1 MKKTSL
7 FLTSVLA
14 TGSLIINAQSDLL
27 EHIPTN
33 EFAVVTFDG
42 AAISAKSSDLSK
54 LAMYDSIT
62 TQFDR
67 LMADYK
73 QALIDENTSV
83 SDAEVEELR
92 ESIEEEVIAP
102 PPPPEPEI
110 KSEIIEEETVEI
122 AIDEAEPSTK
132 AYDSYDYNYE
142 YSYKPTPRLTLEN
155 LFGALITN
163 GTAYGLNTTKDYYFA
178 VGMNDSIHHS
188 ALIFSKG
195 ANNKFDQ
202 FIQKIIPSDQKDAL
216 ITINNNYHYYKD
228 EDILLAWN
236 NDVVAFIDYTI
247 PYRYN
252 RYSYAE
258 ETTTEENYYE
268 SYQER
273 LEAEAKK
280 KEAEKKAKL
289 ESVLNSIFNDTP
301 QHSLKYNTNYKK
313 STIQR
318 GDISY
323 FINAMG
329 TTNSEFFFK
338 AYTGEKSGDFLS
350 LFKDNFTYGAL
361 NFNAN
366 DIEIQSTQHVG
377 AHYLKQVKEMN
388 KKKFNKAMY
397 KYIDGQNLIGVA
409 GFASNP
415 EPAYEIYKDTYI
427 NILSNIEIGEDW
439 IGTAADIGFTFFD
452 EEELFDLIQGD
463 FVFALTDIKEF
474 EVEYTSYDY
483 DENYNRV
490 ETTKTKKE
498 TLPEFVSLATIGNKE
513 LRDKII
519 RLMSQTDVI
528 RKKGDYYELQ
538 EPKSRYSDRPAKP
551 LNVFYM
557 IKGDLLIVTNDEQLL
572 IDNNGNGLP
581 KAKQLNGE
589 ALKLMKSNN
598 MFAYWT
604 PKATYDKIPKEFQSE
619 MKPLEVAANTY
630 QSLVVSGVKNKG
642 NLFTSSAKLNLIES
656 EQNSL
661 MHSLEIIQSLIESA
675 GRF

>member
-1 MKKTSL
+1 MKKTSF
-7 FLTSVLA
+7 FLTSILA
-14 TGSLIINAQSDLL
+14 TGSIITNAQSNLL

-42 AAISAKSSDLSK
+42 ASITAKSSDLSK

-62 TQFDR
+62 NQFDR
-67 LMADYK
+67 LIADYK

-83 SDAEVEELR
+83 SDAEVEILR
-92 ESIEEEVIAP
+92 EEVDDMVIP
-102 PPPPEPEI
+102 PPPPQPEPQI
-110 KSEIIEEETVEI
+110 KAEIIEEEVEV
-122 AIDEAEPSTK
+122 ATEEVESAEK

-142 YSYKPTPRLTLEN
+142 YNYKPTPRLTIEN
-155 LFGALITN
+155 IFGALVSN
-163 GTAYGLNTTKDYYFA
+163 GHAYGLSTNKDYFFTF
-178 VGMNDSIHHS
+178 GMNDSINHS
-188 ALIFSKG
+188 ALIFSKSDQ
-195 ANNKFDQ
+195 AKFDQ
-202 FIQKIIPSDQKDAL
+202 LINNIIPTDQKEQL
-216 ITINNNYHYYKD
+216 ITLNNNYHYYKD

-236 NDVVAFIDYTI
+236 NDIVTFIDYKI
-247 PYRYN
+247 PYRY
-252 RYSYAE
+252 RSYSYNE
-258 ETTTEENYYE
+258 ETTTEDNYYE
-268 SYQER
+268 SYQDR

-280 KEAEKKAKL
+280 KEAEKKAKI
-289 ESVLNSIFNDTP
+289 ESVLNSIFNTNP

-313 STIQR
+313 SLIEK

-329 TTNSEFFFK
+329 GNTDFYFK
-338 AYTGEKSGDFLS
+338 AYKTEKTDNFLS

-361 NFNAN
+361 NFNTN
-366 DIEIQSTQHVG
+366 DIEITSTQHVG
-377 AHYLKQVKEMN
+377 AHYLNQIKEMN

-397 KYIDGQNLIGVA
+397 KYIDGKNLIGIA
-409 GFASNP
+409 GFAANP

-427 NILSNIEIGEDW
+427 NILSNMDLGEEW
-439 IGTAADIGFTFFD
+439 IGTAAEIGFTFFD

-498 TLPEFVSLATIGNKE
+498 TLPEFVSLATIGNKA

-519 RLMSQTDVI
+519 KLMNQTDVI
-528 RKKGDYYELQ
+528 RKKGNYYELQ
-538 EPKSRYSDRPAKP
+538 EPKSRYSDRAAKP

-557 IKGDLLIVTNDEQLL
+557 LKGDLLIVTNDEQLL
-572 IDNNGNGLP
+572 IDNDGNGLP
-581 KAKQLNGE
+581 KSQQLNGE
-589 ALKLMKSNN
+589 ALKLMKTNN

-604 PKATYDKIPKEFQSE
+604 PKATYDKIPQEFQSE
-619 MKPLEVAANTY
+619 LQPLEVAANTY
-630 QSLVVSGVKNKG
+630 QSFIVSGVKNKG
-642 NLFTSSAKLNLIES
+642 NLFTSTGQLNLVES
-656 EQNSL
+656 EQNAL